1 MARGVIIPARITHR
15 VEVGMLMAI
24 EDYEFFIAGNVTEL
38 PLPVLGVTL
47 VVNSEAK
54 RRGFEHNARASF
66 LRWYFTSSR
75 ARLHG
80 DIVVVGL
87 NTEAGRLTVLSPE
100 QIALFTQQ
108 GEFRIET
115 KQDPTA
121 AWADYGE
128 HYSDYLDAIV
138 MALIINER
146 PTVEHIRVVGQVE
159 SGISAPTKP
168 E

>member
-15 VEVGMLMAI
+15 VEVGMFIAI
-24 EDYEFFIAGNVTEL
+24 EDYEFFVAGPVKEFPL
-38 PLPVLGVTL
+38 PLLGVTF
-47 VVNSEAK
+47 VINEVGR

-87 NTEAGRLTVLSPE
+87 RGDGGKLADLSPE
-100 QIALFTQQ
+100 LIALFTQQ

-115 KQDPTA
+115 KQDTTA
-121 AWADYGE
+121 PWADYGG
-128 HYSDYLDAIV
+128 HYRDYLDAIV
-138 MALIINER
+138 MAMIINER
-146 PTVEHIRVVGQVE
+146 PTVEHIRVVGQGEGGV
-159 SGISAPTKP
+159 SAPSKP
-168 E
+168 A